1 MTAAEQS
8 ALPEDRKINAINQR
22 IFETSL
28 DLIMALTALRESGN
42 LWVTKPI
49 DAEVLQRTVG
59 ELLTDTTRR

>member
-28 DLIMALTALRESGN
+28 NLIMALTALRESGN

-49 DAEVLQRTVG
+49 DAEVPQRTVG

>member
-49 DAEVLQRTVG
+49 DAEVPQRTVG